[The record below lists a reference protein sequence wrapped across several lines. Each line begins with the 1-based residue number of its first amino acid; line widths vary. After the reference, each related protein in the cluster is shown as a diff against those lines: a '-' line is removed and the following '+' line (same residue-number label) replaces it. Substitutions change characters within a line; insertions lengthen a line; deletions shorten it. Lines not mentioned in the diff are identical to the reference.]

1 MKKNLLLLV
10 AFTVNMVCLAQTST
24 LPLVVEGRTW
34 NLVSL
39 IPTEVPGL
47 ESSPGCYKDI
57 KGRWGRPVF
66 GVDTY
71 TLKGDTIMGGVTY
84 TKLLFNEVF
93 FSGLRE
99 KESRVYSRS
108 SEKYPEVVVF
118 DFNIQQG
125 SIIKDTE
132 DEECC
137 LQVKQVKD
145 VIIGGKDRRCYEMWY
160 YEEGEDVI
168 DGLADYWIE
177 GIGCMNGPGS
187 PFWCYVIG
195 PQSLLL
201 SCYDGDECIF
211 NIEDFLASFPT
222 SMNPAVDAHH
232 YIDPDTPIY
241 DIQGRRVQGI
251 PKKGVYMQ
259 NGKKVI
265 ISGH

>member
-34 NLVSL
+34 NHVSL
-39 IPTEVPGL
+39 IPTESP
-47 ESSPGCYKDI
+47 ESESVSGYYKDI
-57 KGRWGRPVF
+57 KGRWGRAVF

-71 TLKGDTIMGGVTY
+71 TLRGDTVMGGVTY
-84 TKLLFNEVF
+84 KKLLINEFF

-99 KESRVYSRS
+99 KGGRLYSRS
-108 SEKYPEVVVF
+108 SEKYPEELFF
-118 DFNIQQG
+118 DFNLQPG
-125 SIIKDTE
+125 SIIKDPE

-145 VIIGGKDRRCYEMWY
+145 VIIGGKSRRCYEMWY
-160 YEEGEDVI
+160 YEEGEEII

-201 SCYDGDECIF
+201 SCFDGDECIF

-222 SMNPAVDAHH
+222 GMNSIVAAHH
-232 YIDPDTPIY
+232 YVGPDTPIY
-241 DIQGRRVQGI
+241 DIHGRRVQGK
-251 PKKGVYMQ
+251 PKKGVYIQ
-259 NGKKVI
+259 NGKKYVVR
-265 ISGH
+265 